1 MNEENKKQYLE
12 KKPNGNLGMSGRL
25 VARKISGD
33 DTEAVRIAD
42 DQRRSSVADL
52 DEKGNIQTSIKGP
65 SPKGEEGALNVSAL
79 LIEHLN
85 LEGSRW
91 SKPSIPVGNE
101 GGVDCEST
109 DGEKKLQIQVTRL
122 HDSKM
127 WATLGKSGSVKTQT
141 KIESAADDLRGA
153 ISHKEK
159 IPQSIRA
166 QITLIIDAVDTSAHA
181 VSAVAEYFKK
191 TYGSDVGSLG
201 FHSIWVVGPVVGL
214 VFRLDAL

>member
-1 MNEENKKQYLE
+1 M
-12 KKPNGNLGMSGRL
+12 
-25 VARKISGD
+25 
-33 DTEAVRIAD
+33 
-42 DQRRSSVADL
+42 
-52 DEKGNIQTSIKGP
+52 
-65 SPKGEEGALNVSAL
+65 PKGEEGALNVSAL
-79 LIEHLN
+79 LIERLN

-91 SKPSIPVGNE
+91 PKPSSPVGNE
-101 GGVDCEST
+101 RGVDCEST
-109 DGEKKLQIQVTRL
+109 DGEKKLQFQVTRL
-122 HDSKM
+122 PDSKM

-159 IPQSIRA
+159 IPPSIRA